1 MTYYMIYTDGDSPC
15 TDEGRIKTLKQ
26 AVAER
31 DSLMQEDRSLE
42 IGGLISYE
50 IWKVTERDGVRIE
63 EQV

>member
-15 TDEGRIKTLKQ
+15 TNEGQITTLKQ

-31 DSLMQEDRSLE
+31 KSLMQEDRSLGIE
-42 IGGLISYE
+42 GLIDYE
-50 IWKVTERDGVRIE
+50 IWKVTEKDGVRIE